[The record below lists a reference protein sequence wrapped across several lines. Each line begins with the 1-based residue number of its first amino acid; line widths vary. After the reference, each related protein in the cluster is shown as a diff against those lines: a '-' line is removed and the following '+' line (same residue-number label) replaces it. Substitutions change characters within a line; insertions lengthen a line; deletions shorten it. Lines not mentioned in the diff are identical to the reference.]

1 MEHTLATLINFY
13 FLFSVLHLIIIF
25 FRVVLTTLPESEKAY
40 HECTVVFLTPGEYK
54 IDIQC
59 STTEPILDE
68 IPIIKDTDPPSIIQP
83 CSGEVS
89 HIWRFIPPV
98 AISVTD

>member
-1 MEHTLATLINFY
+1 VFCAILLASQFFQVDIYLLPRFRI
-13 FLFSVLHLIIIF
+13 VLSSLA
-25 FRVVLTTLPESEKAY
+25 ESAKAY

-59 STTEPILDE
+59 STTEPVLEDISVVRE
-68 IPIIKDTDPPSIIQP
+68 TDNQSLIQP
-83 CSGEVS
+83 CAGEVS
-89 HIWRFIPPV
+89 HTWRFIPPV

>member
-1 MEHTLATLINFY
+1 M
-13 FLFSVLHLIIIF
+13 
-25 FRVVLTTLPESEKAY
+25 
-40 HECTVVFLTPGEYK
+40 PGEYK

-59 STTEPILDE
+59 STTEPVLEDTIR
-68 IPIIKDTDPPSIIQP
+68 DTDHPSIIQP

>member
-1 MEHTLATLINFY
+1 M
-13 FLFSVLHLIIIF
+13 VLSS
-25 FRVVLTTLPESEKAY
+25 LTETEKAF

-59 STTEPILDE
+59 STTEPMLEESAIV
-68 IPIIKDTDPPSIIQP
+68 KDSENHSIIHP

-89 HIWRFIPPV
+89 HTWRFIPPV

>member
-1 MEHTLATLINFY
+1 MLATLA
-13 FLFSVLHLIIIF
+13 
-25 FRVVLTTLPESEKAY
+25 ESAKAY

-59 STTEPILDE
+59 STTEPILE
-68 IPIIKDTDPPSIIQP
+68 ETVSVKDSEQASIIAP
-83 CSGEVS
+83 CAAEVS
-89 HIWRFIPPV
+89 HVWRFIPSV

>member
-1 MEHTLATLINFY
+1 M
-13 FLFSVLHLIIIF
+13 
-25 FRVVLTTLPESEKAY
+25 VLTSLPESAKAY

-59 STTEPILDE
+59 STTEPVLE
-68 IPIIKDTDPPSIIQP
+68 DTSLRDTEHPSIIEP

-89 HIWRFIPPV
+89 HVWRFIPPV

>member
-1 MEHTLATLINFY
+1 MCTLNNYCNSNTENVCIFNEFY
-13 FLFSVLHLIIIF
+13 F
-25 FRVVLTTLPESEKAY
+25 FRVVLTTLLESAKAY

-59 STTEPILDE
+59 STTEPIVDE
-68 IPIIKDTDPPSIIQP
+68 VPHIKDTNQVPVQSCASEI
-83 CSGEVS
+83 S
-89 HIWRFIPPV
+89 HVWRFIPPV

>member
-1 MEHTLATLINFY
+1 MMPIFYGYRILIQKDLKTVFFCRVVLATL
-13 FLFSVLHLIIIF
+13 L
-25 FRVVLTTLPESEKAY
+25 ESAKAF

-68 IPIIKDTDPPSIIQP
+68 TTVIRDNQPSVQS
-83 CSGEVS
+83 CAGEVS
-89 HIWRFIPPV
+89 HVWRFIPPV

>member
-1 MEHTLATLINFY
+1 M
-13 FLFSVLHLIIIF
+13 VLS
-25 FRVVLTTLPESEKAY
+25 TLPESEKAY

-59 STTEPILDE
+59 STTEPMDE
-68 IPIIKDTDPPSIIQP
+68 PIIKESDHPSIITP
-83 CSGEVS
+83 CLGEIS
-89 HIWRFIPPV
+89 HVWRFIPPV